1 VALLPIASPAIPPL
15 NGRQVDHSNA
25 HEHQQGRGG
34 EGQDPRGIEECFNH
48 AAQKLM
54 LPSPLRPQTTMA
66 MENVNI
72 AAREAQPTVTNMP
85 RTKRDD
91 LEFT

>member
-1 VALLPIASPAIPPL
+1 
-15 NGRQVDHSNA
+15 
-25 HEHQQGRGG
+25 
-34 EGQDPRGIEECFNH
+34 
-48 AAQKLM
+48 M

-85 RTKRDD
+85 RTKRND
-91 LEFT
+91 LELT